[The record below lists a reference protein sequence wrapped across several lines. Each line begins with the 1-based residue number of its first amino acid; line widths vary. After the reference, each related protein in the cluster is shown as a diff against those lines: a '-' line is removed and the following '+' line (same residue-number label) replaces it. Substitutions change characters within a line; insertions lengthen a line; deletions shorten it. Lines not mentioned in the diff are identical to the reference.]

1 MMSDHRDLVLA
12 DVDAD
17 GALEEAL
24 GVMHGSTRAEA
35 LRSAA
40 LGGAALLGAAA
51 GAPAA
56 FAAGGADHRRDVA
69 ILSFALLLEELQ
81 AVFYTE
87 VERNKVLHGGL
98 ARQARIVGAHERA
111 HVKALRVALGSKAPK
126 RPRFDFGGA
135 TDGPQKFRRTAV
147 AFEDLAVAAY
157 KGQAP
162 RLTSRAYLSSA
173 LSIHSVEARH
183 AAWIRRLANAS
194 PVQGAFDE
202 PLSGRQVASI
212 VARTRFVMTTKTK
225 GRPKFTG

>member
-1 MMSDHRDLVLA
+1 
-12 DVDAD
+12 
-17 GALEEAL
+17 
-24 GVMHGSTRAEA
+24 MHGSTRAEA
-35 LRSAA
+35 LRAAA

-56 FAAGGADHRRDVA
+56 FAADGAGHRRDVA

-87 VERNKVLHGGL
+87 VERNKVLQAGSR
-98 ARQARIVGAHERA
+98 ARLGSSARTSARTSRRCASRSAPGAEA
-111 HVKALRVALGSKAPK
+111 AALRLRRRDRG
-126 RPRFDFGGA
+126 PR
-135 TDGPQKFRRTAV
+135 FRRTAV

-162 RLTSRAYLSSA
+162 RITSRAYLSSA

-202 PLSGRQVASI
+202 PLTGAPGHGSSPARASS
-212 VARTRFVMTTKTK
+212 
-225 GRPKFTG
+225 